1 MTTPA
6 LVTKRPWK
14 FGINEFIPNDQTT
27 VGGTEDGNN
36 AKKRVL
42 LFIVNQMISLG
53 AKPWTV
59 VASVGSI
66 SGFNA
71 SGNNWTDI
79 TELRWTTTTTGRP
92 WIQLRN
98 TDIGIDVLLVLI
110 GTSGLRGSRMDIYV
124 VNNSTAVPFAGG
136 GVNARPTSVDEIFSL
151 ATIDPNGFGN
161 WGVGATSTSARD
173 FVVHVLHSDDGLG
186 TQVLIQFAHQL
197 RGYWLIDH
205 LDDSPAGVTNP
216 WVVSF
221 KAEDASDAPDTGLE
235 RAYLND
241 AFMIVADQ
249 SQNRQLVFMTT
260 EGLDFTTSMAT
271 DEVGQHLN
279 SYDQTI
285 AFSDV
290 GIASDTGSIVGYWG
304 TVTDLWAGPRLSGV
318 GFMGKIHGA
327 LEFIQFGNRVVPWD
341 KVSPLVIST
350 R

>member
-1 MTTPA
+1 MTTPE

-14 FGINEFIPNDQTT
+14 FGINEFIPDDQTT

-53 AKPWTV
+53 AKPYTV
-59 VASVGSI
+59 VASVGAI

-98 TDIGIDVLLVLI
+98 TDIGIDVLLILV

-151 ATIDPNGFGN
+151 AASDATGFGN
-161 WGVGATSTSARD
+161 WGVGAASTSARD

-186 TQVLIQFAHQL
+186 TQVLIQFKNEL
-197 RGYWLIDH
+197 RGFWLIDH

-221 KAEDASDAPDTGLE
+221 KSEDASDAPDTGLE

-241 AFMIVADQ
+241 PFMIVADQ
-249 SQNRQLVFMTT
+249 SHNRQLVFMTT
-260 EGLDFTTSMAT
+260 EGVDFTASMAT

-279 SYDQTI
+279 SYDQTT

-304 TVTDLWAGPRLSGV
+304 TVTDLWAGPRLSDV
-318 GFMGKIHGA
+318 GFTGKIYGA

-341 KVSPLVIST
+341 KVSQLVIST